1 MPSGLRIKTNII
13 KGQKTLKNRP
23 MDRIIDPL
31 SSVGAKIKSKD
42 NFIPKEI
49 NSSKNLTPINQEL
62 KLPSAQIK
70 SALILYAISVKG
82 ESKITGLTNT
92 RDHLERMLKY
102 INYPIKINGNEIRIL
117 GDINTNKNLNIKLPG
132 DISSAS
138 FLICAA
144 YYQRIQTYKL

>member
-1 MPSGLRIKTNII
+1 
-13 KGQKTLKNRP
+13 

-42 NFIPKEI
+42 NFIPIEI

-102 INYPIKINGNEIRIL
+102 INYPIK
-117 GDINTNKNLNIKLPG
+117 KL
-132 DISSAS
+132 I
-138 FLICAA
+138 
-144 YYQRIQTYKL
+144 